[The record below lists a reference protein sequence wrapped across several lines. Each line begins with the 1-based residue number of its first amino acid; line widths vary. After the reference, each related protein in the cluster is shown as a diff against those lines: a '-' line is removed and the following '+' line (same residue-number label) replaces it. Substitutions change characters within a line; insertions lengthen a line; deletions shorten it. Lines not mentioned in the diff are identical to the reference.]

1 MKKKFVDDSN
11 INHETL
17 LSGENE
23 DFSKSKR
30 LDLNDLLKRNKDIK
44 KSDNKKNF
52 LIIAGIVFFILF
64 VLLIYIFI

>member
-30 LDLNDLLKRNKDIK
+30 LDLNNLLKRNKDIK